1 MVKQTI
7 LSMLLLFAAIVA
19 HAQGGQ
25 VNGQVK
31 DAMGESVIGA
41 TVAEAGNP
49 KNATVTDYDGHFV
62 LKLSG
67 KGRQVVVS
75 YVGMKPKTVKA
86 VPGAQLS
93 VSLEEDETTLG
104 ELEVVAE
111 AGLLYERGPQIYA
124 AS

>member
-41 TVAEAGNP
+41 TVAEAGTP

-62 LKLSG
+62 LKLFCVVMLCLITVNFCS
-67 KGRQVVVS
+67 VVS
-75 YVGMKPKTVKA
+75 PF
-86 VPGAQLS
+86 
-93 VSLEEDETTLG
+93 D
-104 ELEVVAE
+104 
-111 AGLLYERGPQIYA
+111 I
-124 AS
+124 

>member
-75 YVGMKPKTVKA
+75 YVGMKPKTVKLSRVLSSVYRWKKTKRHSA
-86 VPGAQLS
+86 NWKSWLWVMVWHVGA
-93 VSLEEDETTLG
+93 T
-104 ELEVVAE
+104 
-111 AGLLYERGPQIYA
+111 
-124 AS
+124 

>member
-41 TVAEAGNP
+41 TLARA
-49 KNATVTDYDGHFV
+49 ATT
-62 LKLSG
+62 
-67 KGRQVVVS
+67 GRRRSQIRTRTARLVS
-75 YVGMKPKTVKA
+75 T
-86 VPGAQLS
+86 
-93 VSLEEDETTLG
+93 
-104 ELEVVAE
+104 
-111 AGLLYERGPQIYA
+111 
-124 AS
+124 